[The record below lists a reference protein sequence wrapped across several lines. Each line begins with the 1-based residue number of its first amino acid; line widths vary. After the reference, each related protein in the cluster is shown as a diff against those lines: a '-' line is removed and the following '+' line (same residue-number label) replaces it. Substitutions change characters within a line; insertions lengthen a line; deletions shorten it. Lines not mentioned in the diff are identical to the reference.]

1 MSSFPVLSPIIAGKS
16 VNAHSAPGR
25 IALIFLT
32 SVRCDGP
39 GVDGD
44 ANGSDRQRCADRLSA
59 RLVCCEEL
67 FRSVDAAA
75 VSAVSVTELI
85 SGARNDEEEAAMNE
99 LFGTAHV
106 VGVDENIA
114 PEAGRLRRQ
123 FFRSHNVEIADA
135 LIAATSILHRLQL
148 VTLKRRH
155 YPMLTDALVP
165 YRKGA

>member
-1 MSSFPVLSPIIAGKS
+1 MVLIDSD
-16 VNAHSAPGR
+16 V
-25 IALIFLT
+25 LIDYL
-32 SVRCDGP
+32 RG
-39 GVDGD
+39 
-44 ANGSDRQRCADRLSA
+44 LSA
-59 RLVCCEEL
+59 ARNY

-75 VSAVSVTELI
+75 FSAVSVTELI

-135 LIAATSILHRLQL
+135 LIAATSILYRLQL